1 MKGVKERGKDGR
13 SKGEERQKKERKEGE
28 TERWKERRKEEGRK
42 VSLLLTFLHRLMH
55 VGRGHLFI
63 VWSTHHIVALV
74 LVRGRRLDTM
84 VNTSHHG
91 SVSWDV
97 VLHVQVHDGCSR

>member
-1 MKGVKERGKDGR
+1 MEGEMKGGG
-13 SKGEERQKKERKEGE
+13 Q
-28 TERWKERRKEEGRK
+28 RK